1 MATAARKTAARRNG
15 RSRGK
20 PDETTPVGDRDI
32 AIIGMSCRVPGA
44 HGVDDFW
51 SMLVDG
57 VDAVSEVP
65 TSRYPVDDFFD
76 GEGPK
81 PGRIISRRGG
91 FLENIDGFDAPFFAI
106 SPREAAAMDPQQRV
120 LLECAWEAL
129 EDAGQDLGRL
139 AGSRVGVFVGSDG
152 SNYWEMQSQGEPNIY
167 GVMGGGARSAIA
179 GRLSFTFDLTGPSVT
194 VDTACSSSLMA
205 LSLACQ
211 SLRSGESTMAL
222 AAGAHL
228 VLSPWESVA
237 FSSAGMLSP
246 DGKCKFGDASADG
259 FVRSEGIGVLVLK
272 PLRAALADGDPVHA
286 VIKGVGTSNDGAGSG
301 LFMSPAL
308 SGQEAMLREAY
319 RDAGIDPSEVD
330 YVEAHGTGTQAGDP
344 VELGALAAVL
354 GEGREPGRRA
364 FVGSVKTNIGH
375 AEAAAGV
382 IGVIKAVLCLK
393 HRTVPRNLHFT
404 TPNPAIPWSEL
415 PLVLPTRTQPLDDE
429 KRLVAGV
436 SAFGISGTNTHVV
449 LTGPEV
455 PTGRR
460 EVDAAVTEQGGDHLL
475 TLSARSHEA
484 LRESIRFYL
493 SYFGVGGAGH
503 DADLADVC
511 YTAASRRTHHD
522 HRLAVVDS
530 TREGMVEQLRALLHG
545 DAEFTSPDR
554 ARIAF
559 VFPGQGSQWTGMGRE
574 LLDTSPAFRAAM
586 FRCDEAVRAEAGWS
600 VIEKLRD
607 PEATWEEIDVV
618 QPTLWAV
625 EVALAETWRAW
636 GVEPDVVIGHSM
648 GEVAAACVSG
658 ALSLADGAAVICR
671 RSSLMRGL
679 AGRGAMAVVE
689 LSVADAEAAIAD
701 VADRVSIAVSNSRNS
716 TVVSG
721 DPDAIAELPRK
732 LDEQGVF
739 CRPVKVNVASH
750 SVQMDPI
757 LEELA
762 SRLAGLEPRAGTIP
776 LHSTVTGEL
785 TDGQELDPDYW
796 VRNLRQP
803 VRFVDAVTETASAG
817 PTVFVEISPHP
828 LLVNAIQ
835 ETVAE
840 LGVEGH
846 ALPTL
851 RREQPERATMLRG
864 YGTLYEKNAPVRLE
878 SLYPGGRCVPL
889 PHYPWQR
896 VRHWLAESGSG
907 AVADGGTARPWE
919 TALDPAATPYL
930 VQHEVNG
937 VPLVP
942 GTVLLEAAR
951 SAATDAASGMPV
963 VLSEVDFVDA
973 LLPSPG
979 ALLVDLHPVEAGAWR
994 FDVGPADGVRATGH
1008 VRTVHGLEPTRP
1020 AESVAEVGARCVEH
1034 WDGDRFYAWAAR
1046 GGTVWGEA
1054 FRGVTD
1060 VWRAPGEAL
1069 AKVRLP
1075 ASLAGEQAGYLLHP
1089 AFLEAC
1095 AAPLLAVFDTPV
1107 WMLAEHVA
1115 EVRVLNRASS
1125 VWSHVRVVDID
1136 SGGTATADVVVLDDR
1151 EQIVAELR
1159 GLRVRANEPRHA
1171 EPTHAAPTHAE
1182 AVAPVEPAAVP
1193 AAGGAVLG
1201 SGAVISLKGE
1211 FRLEDPSGTVIELS
1225 GSLRVVP
1232 PGGVTPAS
1240 APVAETPDRPVV
1252 PAMPPVSFSRNGNG
1266 TNGSAPAAGPALV
1279 TATATVPAQGRPR
1292 PERSAAERSLPQ
1304 RSLPERSEPRAVDT
1318 GTEVRTAAEARTDV
1332 PEDSAGVLAY
1342 LVERVAAVLGAQ
1354 AAKIDTRKPV
1364 TALGMDSLM
1373 ALEVRGRLQKELGV
1387 TVPTAVI
1394 LRAESLDA
1402 AAAKIAELLPDAGAP
1417 RQ

>member
-1 MATAARKTAARRNG
+1 
-15 RSRGK
+15 
-20 PDETTPVGDRDI
+20 
-32 AIIGMSCRVPGA
+32 MSCRVPGA
-44 HGVDDFW
+44 HGIDDFW

-76 GEGPK
+76 GDGPK

-91 FLENIDGFDAPFFAI
+91 FLENIDGFDAPFFSI

-152 SNYWEMQSQGEPNIY
+152 SNYWEMQSRGEPNIY

-211 SLRSGESTMAL
+211 SLRAGESTMAL

-308 SGQEAMLREAY
+308 TGQEAMLREAY
-319 RDAGIDPSEVD
+319 RDAGLDPSEVD

-404 TPNPAIPWSEL
+404 TPNPAIPWGDL

-460 EVDAAVTEQGGDHLL
+460 EVDAAVVEQGEDHLL

-503 DADLADVC
+503 GAELADVC

-586 FRCDEAVRAEAGWS
+586 FRCDEAIRAETGWS

-607 PEATWEEIDVV
+607 PGATWEEIDVV
-618 QPTLWAV
+618 QPSLWAM

-689 LSVADAEAAIAD
+689 LSVPETEAAIAD
-701 VADRVSIAVSNSRNS
+701 LADRVSVAVSNSRNS

-721 DPDAIAELPRK
+721 DPDALAELQRT
-732 LDEQGVF
+732 LDERGVF

-757 LEELA
+757 LDELA
-762 SRLAGLEPRAGTIP
+762 DRLASVDPRAGTIP

-785 TDGQELDPDYW
+785 TDGQGLDADYW
-796 VRNLRQP
+796 VRNLRRP
-803 VRFVDAVTETASAG
+803 VRFVDAVAATAEVG

-828 LLVNAIQ
+828 LLVNAVQ

-840 LGVEGH
+840 LGVRGH

-864 YGTLYEKNAPVRLE
+864 LGTLYEKNAPVRLE

-896 VRHWLAESGSG
+896 VRHWLAESPG
-907 AVADGGTARPWE
+907 AVADGGSARPWE
-919 TALDPAATPYL
+919 TALDPVATPYL
-930 VQHEVNG
+930 LHHEVNG

-979 ALLVDLHPVEAGAWR
+979 VLQVDLQPTEAGAWR
-994 FDVGPADGVRATGH
+994 FEVGTQDGVRAVGR
-1008 VRTVHGLEPTRP
+1008 VRTVHDLEPASP
-1020 AESVAEVGARCVEH
+1020 AEPLAEVGARCVEH
-1034 WDGDRFYAWAAR
+1034 WDGDRFSAWAAR
-1046 GGTVWGEA
+1046 GGTVWGET

-1075 ASLAGEQAGYLLHP
+1075 ESLAGEQEGYLLHP

-1095 AAPLLAVFDTPV
+1095 AAPLLAVFDAPV

-1125 VWSHVRVVDID
+1125 VWSHVRVVDVD
-1136 SGGTATADVVVLDDR
+1136 AEGTTTADVVVLDDR
-1151 EQIVAELR
+1151 ERVVAELR
-1159 GLRVRANEPRHA
+1159 GLRVRANEPRRTD
-1171 EPTHAAPTHAE
+1171 PTHAAPTPAGIATPAE
-1182 AVAPVEPAAVP
+1182 PGPSGA
-1193 AAGGAVLG
+1193 AAGSGAPTMGGSVLG
-1201 SGAVISLKGE
+1201 TGAVISLKGE

-1232 PGGVTPAS
+1232 PSGVGPARVE
-1240 APVAETPDRPVV
+1240 VAETPSRPVI
-1252 PAMPPVSFSRNGNG
+1252 PEMPPVSFPHNGGNG
-1266 TNGSAPAAGPALV
+1266 GKGSPNGFTPAAGPALV
-1279 TATATVPAQGRPR
+1279 AAATAPAPRRSEAPSVPTQGR
-1292 PERSAAERSLPQ
+1292 SAPERSLPQ
-1304 RSLPERSEPRAVDT
+1304 RSLPERSLPDRPAHAAPKGDT
-1318 GTEVRTAAEARTDV
+1318 GSVGGSEVPSD
-1332 PEDSAGVLAY
+1332 PAGVLAY
-1342 LVERVAAVLGAQ
+1342 LVERVASVLGAQ

-1373 ALEVRGRLQKELGV
+1373 ALEVRGRLQKEWGI
-1387 TVPTAVI
+1387 TVPTAVL

-1402 AAAKIAELLPDAGAP
+1402 AATRIAELLPGTKAP
-1417 RQ
+1417 QQ